1 MDSRKGGERMI
12 DQTLGLAAG
21 FLALALW
28 GGGIY
33 IAFNIL
39 CNLWDAHQRGM
50 KRLRAY
56 DQRTAQLNK

>member
-1 MDSRKGGERMI
+1 MGRDAMMT
-12 DQTLGLAAG
+12 TLVELAAG

-39 CNLWDAHQRGM
+39 CNLWDAHQRGLARVR
-50 KRLRAY
+50 KY
-56 DQRTAQLNK
+56 DARHSN

>member
-1 MDSRKGGERMI
+1 MEKDDQGERMI

-33 IAFNIL
+33 LAFNIL

-50 KRLRAY
+50 ARLRRY
-56 DQRTAQLNK
+56 DARQR